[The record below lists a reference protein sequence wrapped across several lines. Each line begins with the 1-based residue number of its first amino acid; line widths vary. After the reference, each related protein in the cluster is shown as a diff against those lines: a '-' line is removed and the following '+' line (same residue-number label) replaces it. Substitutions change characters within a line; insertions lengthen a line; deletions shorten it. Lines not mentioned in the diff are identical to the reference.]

1 MGAGPVRRRSGLP
14 SGLHGCSGFP
24 RKPALLRKR
33 PRRLW
38 GASSEHFFSAPFPL
52 PFRSFPRSPFTLSEL
67 GGLCRG
73 VLPLAGG
80 LPPRSP
86 EEAGQGERAGPVGI
100 GAEPD
105 QNRAGIGPDAE
116 TGGTGRSGA
125 ESAKSA
131 ETCRNRVGAVGMQSE
146 PAGPA
151 GTGRP
156 ELFGRNRS
164 ASGAGPDSNG
174 RGQPRSKPL
183 AVRQSCPGNL
193 SEKIRPKE
201 SSEKA
206 GPADVSGR
214 FILKTYPEKPS
225 GKTGQADASGKF
237 IRARP
242 FGRSGQ
248 QSRSESHPFQKPQL
262 SSSCSF
268 SGVRPGS
275 GSSPSRSR
283 RAASCFRSRVPSE
296 VARNSSHRAERS

>member
-116 TGGTGRSGA
+116 TGGTGRSGG

-151 GTGRP
+151 GTVRP

-183 AVRQSCPGNL
+183 AVRQSCPG
-193 SEKIRPKE
+193 
-201 SSEKA
+201 
-206 GPADVSGR
+206 
-214 FILKTYPEKPS
+214 KPS
-225 GKTGQADASGKF
+225 GKAVREIFPKKSVRKN
-237 IRARP
+237 RP
-242 FGRSGQ
+242 R
-248 QSRSESHPFQKPQL
+248 KPVRQTYPED
-262 SSSCSF
+262 SS
-268 SGVRPGS
+268 
-275 GSSPSRSR
+275 
-283 RAASCFRSRVPSE
+283 
-296 VARNSSHRAERS
+296 